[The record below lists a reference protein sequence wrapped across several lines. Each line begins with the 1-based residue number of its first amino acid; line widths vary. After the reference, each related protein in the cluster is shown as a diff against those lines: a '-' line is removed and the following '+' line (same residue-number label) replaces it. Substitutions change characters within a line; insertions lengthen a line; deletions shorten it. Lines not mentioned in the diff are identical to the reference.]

1 MKGELTDD
9 ESFAGL
15 VENREIHFAF
25 VVIEH
30 AHLTDFSNEPIDV
43 FLTIG
48 FLDSQQNEEA
58 MVDSGYRFIV
68 DGNGCFGD
76 SLKDD
81 AHEGGFA
88 ISESVSSDLASG
100 GPGLPMK
107 RSKPTKV
114 RVSGMGGESMTESDQ
129 RAQNTATTKK
139 NFQARNIF
147 FGDLNSGVN
156 GRQEGCGVGF
166 FTRG

>member
-9 ESFAGL
+9 ESFAGP

-25 VVIEH
+25 AVIEH

-100 GPGLPMK
+100 GPGLAME

-114 RVSGMGGESMTESDQ
+114 RVSGMGGESRDSFCLRCHRT
-129 RAQNTATTKK
+129 RA
-139 NFQARNIF
+139 
-147 FGDLNSGVN
+147 SY
-156 GRQEGCGVGF
+156 
-166 FTRG
+166 